1 DYAEAAREAARGA
14 RRRPWRAAGAAAAL
28 GGALACAAAVPD
40 PDSFE
45 AALLEAAGALLLLSP
60 PTRSPEAE
68 RHVRRLLRRRD
79 RGQLRYRGL
88 VLAAVVYEAPYDEAA
103 ALYRA
108 RCPHL
113 RPPWSRLPGRLLDVG
128 FWGRWWVLE
137 ARTRDCDVNE
147 EEFGSLP
154 PHLRRLEA
162 RQLRSEENERLF
174 LQKFRPVPLADL
186 ERRQRPKRLLEEAT
200 QVRRCLGR
208 KLRRKTRILCQA
220 AFPGRR
226 LMRSEAFDGKRGEK
240 KAFFGWP

>member
-1 DYAEAAREAARGA
+1 MAEPGGGAGGPWGRLAGTRLGRWCRALLRDYAEAAREAARGA

-28 GGALACAAAVPD
+28 GGPGLRGGRAGPRLLRGGLTGGGGGPAAP
-40 PDSFE
+40 
-45 AALLEAAGALLLLSP
+45 LP

-186 ERRQRPKRLLEEAT
+186 ERGAEP
-200 QVRRCLGR
+200 
-208 KLRRKTRILCQA
+208 
-220 AFPGRR
+220 
-226 LMRSEAFDGKRGEK
+226 
-240 KAFFGWP
+240 